1 MEAPLLTALRP
12 GCSRRTARATA
23 AGVFAALWL
32 AGAVAAG
39 AGAAQES
46 PCGNFGR
53 VGAGLFRGAEPDR
66 RCLGHLAA
74 LGVRTV
80 VNLRDEKDASEDE
93 REEVL
98 ALGMRYANMP
108 MSGFDRP
115 SATDVQRVL
124 AFIEVSGNQP
134 VFLHCKRGR
143 DRTGVVVAAY
153 RVTNDRWAAEKAL
166 VEAEDFGLAWWQI
179 RMRRFI
185 RELDAHG
192 DRP

>member
-1 MEAPLLTALRP
+1 M
-12 GCSRRTARATA
+12 ARATA

-32 AGAVAAG
+32 AGTVVAG
-39 AGAAQES
+39 GGAAQES
-46 PCGNFGR
+46 PCVNFGQ
-53 VGAGLFRGAEPDR
+53 VGAGLFRGAEPDQ

-93 REEVL
+93 KEVVL

-115 SATDVQRVL
+115 SATDVKRVL
-124 AFIEVSGNQP
+124 AFIGASGNQP

-153 RVTNDRWAAEKAL
+153 RVTNDGWAAEKAL
-166 VEAEDFGLAWWQI
+166 VEAEDFGLAWWQF

-185 RELDAHG
+185 RELDTNG

>member
-1 MEAPLLTALRP
+1 M
-12 GCSRRTARATA
+12 
-23 AGVFAALWL
+23 
-32 AGAVAAG
+32 
-39 AGAAQES
+39 
-46 PCGNFGR
+46 
-53 VGAGLFRGAEPDR
+53 
-66 RCLGHLAA
+66 
-74 LGVRTV
+74 
-80 VNLRDEKDASEDE
+80 NLRDEKDASEDE